1 MAKVAV
7 IGLGYV
13 GITTLVGMNKLGHE
27 VIGYDIDQS
36 RTESLSRNDSPIY
49 EEGLELALQ
58 SLNSVEK
65 IVFTSQ
71 LGELVKFKA
80 DFFFVC
86 VPTPQSSDGAA
97 DLVFVLQVAKQ
108 LSSICPGYSVV
119 VLKSTVPIGS
129 GAKVKQALQRPEV
142 QVVSNPEFL
151 REGSALRDFM
161 NPDLVVVGADSKQVA
176 DRVLQLYSNIDSRKI
191 STSIDSALLIK
202 YATNSYLAT
211 RLSFVNSLAA
221 LCEQTGAN
229 LEDVLQGLGSDS
241 RIGSSFL
248 KPGPGWGGSCF
259 PKDTRALLAVAS
271 EFSLEF
277 PIIDA
282 ALESN
287 TQTMNRVVE
296 IITGLAGGSLE
307 GKVIGVWGL
316 AFKANTDDTRESPSI
331 KIMEALLA
339 NGATVRGYDPVAV
352 VTAAQGFHQALTAEE
367 AAKGADVLVILT
379 EWSEFTEIDPS
390 VISSLMVG
398 SAVLDARRIVK
409 NELWKTEFG
418 VFRTLGGE

>member
-36 RTESLSRNDSPIY
+36 RTVSLSKNDPPIH
-49 EEGLELALQ
+49 EEGLELELH
-58 SLNSVEK
+58 SLNREDK
-65 IVFTSQ
+65 LVFTSQ
-71 LGELVKFKA
+71 LGELTKFKA

-86 VPTPQSSDGAA
+86 VPTPQSSHGAA

-108 LSSICPGYSVV
+108 LSSIAPDNSVV
-119 VLKSTVPIGS
+119 VLKSTVPVGS
-129 GAKVKQALQRPEV
+129 GVKVKQALARPDI

-161 NPDLVVVGADSKQVA
+161 NPDLVVVGADSKGA
-176 DRVLQLYSNIDSRKI
+176 ANRVLQLYSNINSRKI
-191 STSIDSALLIK
+191 STSVDSAQLIK
-202 YATNSYLAT
+202 YATNAYLAT
-211 RLSFVNSLAA
+211 RLSFVNNLAA

-229 LEDVLQGLGSDS
+229 LDDVLKGLGSDS

-248 KPGPGWGGSCF
+248 NPGPGWGGSCF

-271 EFSLEF
+271 EFGLEF
-277 PIIDA
+277 PLIDA
-282 ALESN
+282 ALQSN
-287 TQTMNRVVE
+287 TKTMDRVVE
-296 IITGLAGGSLE
+296 MIIGLAGGSLE
-307 GKVIGVWGL
+307 GKVIGIWGL
-316 AFKANTDDTRESPSI
+316 AFKANTDDIRESPSM
-331 KIMEALLA
+331 KITEALLA
-339 NGATVRGYDPVAV
+339 SGAKVRGYDPVAV
-352 VTAAQGFHQALTAEE
+352 ATAAQGFHQARTAEE

-379 EWSEFTEIDPS
+379 EWGEFAEIDPS

-409 NELWKTEFG
+409 NELWKAEFD